1 MAFESSAKSET
12 ATEQSG
18 VGCGLWQQCVGIAWN
33 WKQKKIIYF
42 TSFQLRYGAILQFRT
57 IFPIWMLLWFRL
69 DHGNGF
75 KSLPCRRTYANIAAI
90 AERCEA
96 ISVTSLF
103 AEWTNICRVY
113 CEMLFDVPR
122 PPVDFLI
129 SHQSTAINILKNGST
144 SVSKASKCFS
154 KSTNIF
160 PLQSASALYEYFASY
175 INNHMANVCYPD
187 FRLSRFHIEICV

>member
-1 MAFESSAKSET
+1 MAQFCNFAQYFPFE
-12 ATEQSG
+12 
-18 VGCGLWQQCVGIAWN
+18 CCCDFAWTTVTVSN
-33 WKQKKIIYF
+33 LFPAEEHTQKCDI
-42 TSFQLRYGAILQFRT
+42 T
-57 IFPIWMLLWFRL
+57 
-69 DHGNGF
+69 
-75 KSLPCRRTYANIAAI
+75 AI

-175 INNHMANVCYPD
+175 INNHMTNVCYPD